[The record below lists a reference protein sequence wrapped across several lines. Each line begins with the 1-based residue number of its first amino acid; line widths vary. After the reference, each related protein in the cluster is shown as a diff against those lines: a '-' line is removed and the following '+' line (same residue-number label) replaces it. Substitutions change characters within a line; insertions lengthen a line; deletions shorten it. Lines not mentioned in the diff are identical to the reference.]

1 MNIAYA
7 IWLENLQSPIL
18 KSQVFDILK
27 EINKISFEKNIYIF
41 AFQSVI
47 HLLRH
52 YKELN
57 EIKRNMKSNNINL
70 IIIPCLILP
79 RYINWFSAQW
89 YIVPFIFLF
98 SFPILLFLVYY
109 KSIDILHCRSY
120 PVMLAAITTKKIR
133 KNIKLIFDP
142 RSPFPEENITANRW
156 NASSFSYKLWK
167 NLEKQFLKDSDITVA
182 ITDTYVKHFKKI
194 SPRSGF
200 AIIPNNVDV
209 KRFMPND
216 KLRMSHRAEL
226 HLNDD
231 EIIFAYSGSM
241 GNHWNNPNIYAKFI
255 IKLRQLNIK
264 HRFLFLTPDK
274 KVLKEIFD
282 KYNIKKDEYFNICV
296 EFNNVPK
303 YLSIADFG
311 INLMDKKDIRMS
323 TKTCEYLAMGL
334 PVVINLNV
342 LGAKEI
348 VEKYNV
354 GLVIKDINKVNIEE
368 VEEIINGKDSISL
381 ECRKL
386 AIEKFS
392 NEKIA
397 RQYVDI
403 YKRLSKY

>member
-18 KSQVFDILK
+18 QSQVLDILK
-27 EINKISFEKNIYIF
+27 EISKISFEKNIYIF
-41 AFQSVI
+41 AFQSVH

-57 EIKRNMKSNNINL
+57 KIKRNMKSNNINL
-70 IIIPCLILP
+70 TIIPCLILP

-89 YIVPFIFLF
+89 YIIPFIFLF

-120 PVMLAAITTKKIR
+120 PIMLAAIITKKIR

-156 NASSFSYKLWK
+156 DASSFSYKLWK
-167 NLEKQFLKDSDITVA
+167 NLEKQFLKDSDITIA
-182 ITDTYVKHFKKI
+182 ITNTYIEHFKKI
-194 SPRSGF
+194 SPQSCF

-209 KRFMPND
+209 KRFMPDD
-216 KLRMSHRAEL
+216 KLRMSLRAEL
-226 HLNDD
+226 GLNDD
-231 EIIFAYSGSM
+231 EIVFAYSGSL

-264 HRFLFLTPDK
+264 HRFLFLTPNK

-282 KYNIKKDEYFNICV
+282 KYDIKTDEYFCICV

-323 TKTCEYLAMGL
+323 IKTCEYLAMGL
-334 PVVINLNV
+334 PVITNLNV

-348 VEKYNV
+348 VDQYKV
-354 GLVIKDINKVNIEE
+354 GL
-368 VEEIINGKDSISL
+368 IINDIENININDIENIIYEKKYISL
-381 ECRKL
+381 KCREL
-386 AIEKFS
+386 AIEMFS
-392 NEKIA
+392 NNKIA
-397 RQYVDI
+397 MQYLNL
-403 YKRLSKY
+403 YKTLYKK